1 MNLNRFALTDRI
13 AIVTGASQGIGE
25 ATAIVVAKAGA
36 DVVLASRNVKNLQK
50 VAKGIEE
57 LGRKALVVPTDVTI
71 TSQIENMVKKT
82 IAEFGRIDV
91 LMNNAGGAA
100 PDLISRILEISEEAW
115 DKVVNLNLKAAFMV
129 CRAVAPVMLQ
139 QGKGSIVNW
148 SSVAGLMA
156 YPLTPHYGAA
166 KAGVKNLTATL
177 AAEFAPKIRV
187 NAVAPGPIETSGF
200 TELSRR
206 DPEVKEK
213 RVRNILLKRLGQPEE
228 VAYTALFLASDAA
241 SYITGETIVVSG
253 GFTTFLN
260 LGQ

>member
-13 AIVTGASQGIGE
+13 AIVTGSSQGIGE

-36 DVVLASRNVKNLQK
+36 DVVLASRNVRNLQK
-50 VAKGIEE
+50 VAAEIVR
-57 LGRKALVVPTDVTI
+57 LGRKALVVPTDITI
-71 TSQIENMVKKT
+71 TSQIENMVNKT
-82 IAEFGRIDV
+82 VAEFGRIDI

-100 PDLISRILEISEEAW
+100 PDLISKVLEISEEAW

-129 CRAVAPVMLQ
+129 CRAVAPVMIQ

-200 TELSRR
+200 TKLSRR
-206 DPEVKEK
+206 DPELKEK
-213 RVRNILLKRLGQPEE
+213 RLKNILLRRLGQPEE

-260 LGQ
+260 LE